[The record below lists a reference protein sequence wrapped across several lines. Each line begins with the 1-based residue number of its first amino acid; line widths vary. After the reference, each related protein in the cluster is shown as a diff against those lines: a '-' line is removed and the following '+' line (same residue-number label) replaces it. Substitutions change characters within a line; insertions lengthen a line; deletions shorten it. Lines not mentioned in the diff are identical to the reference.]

1 MPGELGAAMLPS
13 HSISL
18 HSIPFPRTHVKDVGE
33 LAQCPIT
40 FHFITS
46 HSTPFRS
53 HARARE
59 RCRETGT
66 MFPSHSIL
74 FHSIPFPRTHVED
87 VGELAHERH
96 RRTAERGR
104 LRATRPPAA
113 STTPQQRAARCGES
127 GASRGGKGGIRGA
140 RFARDAGRGFV
151 GGRSSKSFFRAY
163 GEEKKSRSDRGAID
177 VPGSVTRRRPP
188 RRANA
193 KTDTVL
199 TCRATIERNRQDPS
213 NDI

>member
-1 MPGELGAAMLPS
+1 MRRRLTATITDETRRATDA
-13 HSISL
+13 
-18 HSIPFPRTHVKDVGE
+18 RVKDAGGIGRRN
-33 LAQCPIT
+33 APIA
-40 FHFITS
+40 FHFIAF
-46 HSTPFRS
+46 HSVPT
-53 HARARE
+53 HARE
-59 RCRETGT
+59 RCRGTGT

-96 RRTAERGR
+96 RRAAERGR

-151 GGRSSKSFFRAY
+151 GGRSSESFFRAY
-163 GEEKKSRSDRGAID
+163 GEGKKVTPTAARSMCQA
-177 VPGSVTRRRPP
+177 V
-188 RRANA
+188 
-193 KTDTVL
+193 
-199 TCRATIERNRQDPS
+199 
-213 NDI
+213 